1 MPLKNTRERYG
12 IVTKLLHWSIAVL
25 IIGLTALG
33 VYMMDLTYY
42 DRYYNVSL
50 ETHKALGIL
59 VLELAILKILWSGFS
74 PSPESAPSMKRWE
87 KGAAKLMHFTL
98 YAMMVLIP
106 VSGYAISTSHGKA
119 VSFFGWYEV
128 PAWLPELESMN
139 QVASMVHY
147 YLAYVAIV
155 LVGLHFAA
163 ALKHQLIDRDDTLR
177 KML

>member
-106 VSGYAISTSHGKA
+106 SVVTRSPPPTARPSRFSVGTRCQRGYLS
-119 VSFFGWYEV
+119 
-128 PAWLPELESMN
+128 
-139 QVASMVHY
+139 
-147 YLAYVAIV
+147 
-155 LVGLHFAA
+155 
-163 ALKHQLIDRDDTLR
+163 
-177 KML
+177 

>member
-1 MPLKNTRERYG
+1 MPLKDTPERYG
-12 IVTKLLHWSIAVL
+12 IVTKLLHWCIAVL
-25 IIGLTALG
+25 IIGLTILG
-33 VYMMDLTYY
+33 VYMVDLTYY

-74 PSPESAPSMKRWE
+74 VAPEAAPGMRRWE
-87 KGAAKLMHFTL
+87 KAAARLMHLTL

-106 VSGYAISTSHGKA
+106 ISGYAISTSDGKA

-128 PAWLPELESMN
+128 PAWLPELKNMN
-139 QVASMVHY
+139 QMASAAHY
-147 YLAYVAIV
+147 YFAYVTIV
-155 LVGLHFAA
+155 LVGLHFTA
-163 ALKHQLIDRDDTLR
+163 ALKHQLIDKDGTLR